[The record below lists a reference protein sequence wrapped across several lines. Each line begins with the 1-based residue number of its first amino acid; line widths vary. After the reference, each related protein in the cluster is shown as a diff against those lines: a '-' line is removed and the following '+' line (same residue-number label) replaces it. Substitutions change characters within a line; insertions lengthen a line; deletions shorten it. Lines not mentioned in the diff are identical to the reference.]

1 MLKSKKHWILLSLFP
16 EDSKLSWGSVVSTF
30 NQWEQD
36 NWWFWLLEQERYET
50 ILTDISSSS
59 LHSRLSKIQH
69 LVLKK
74 GKIGKCPIY
83 KSEHKLRQWSLVS
96 TLIFKWSSS
105 ASVKYMHV
113 VRKFCVVEQG
123 IVTLSTS
130 SFHLN
135 PQDSML
141 FLLRSLSFTSN
152 HVSIFSF
159 PNKKPLSRQ
168 FKI

>member
-1 MLKSKKHWILLSLFP
+1 MLKSKKHWTLLSLFP

-50 ILTDISSSS
+50 ILRDISSSS
-59 LHSRLSKIQH
+59 LHSRLC
-69 LVLKK
+69 
-74 GKIGKCPIY
+74 KIGKCPIY

-113 VRKFCVVEQG
+113 VRKFCVVEHG

-152 HVSIFSF
+152 YVSIFSF
-159 PNKKPLSRQ
+159 PYKKPLSRQ